1 MEVATNHM
9 SSEYR
14 TGREGE
20 FTYRGHT
27 LEQLK
32 EMSLEE
38 VAELLPARQR
48 RTIQRGLSTEQQKLR
63 QEAKDAG
70 VQETANDPIRT
81 HLRDMPIL
89 PSFVEKTFAVY
100 TGQSFERVRIEP
112 EMIGHYLG
120 EFQLTRT
127 SVEHGQAGIGA
138 TRSSKFVPLK

>member
-1 MEVATNHM
+1 M

-20 FTYRGHT
+20 FTYRGYT
-27 LEQLK
+27 LDELQ
-32 EMSLEE
+32 EMSLDE

-48 RTIQRGLSTEQQKLR
+48 RTIERGLSVQEEKLR
-63 QEAKDAG
+63 ERAAEAG
-70 VQETANDPIRT
+70 EQETANDPIRT
-81 HLRDMPIL
+81 HLRDMPVL
-89 PSFVEKTFAVY
+89 PEFVDLTFEVY
-100 TGQSFERVRIEP
+100 TGQSFERVRVEP

>member
-1 MEVATNHM
+1 M
-9 SSEYR
+9 SSEYQI
-14 TGREGE
+14 GRDKDEE

-27 LEQLK
+27 LDEL
-32 EMSLEE
+32 LELELDE

-48 RTIQRGLSTEQQKLR
+48 RTITRGLTVEHEKLLETARAKTE
-63 QEAKDAG
+63 E
-70 VQETANDPIRT
+70 ETANDPIRT
-81 HLRDMPIL
+81 HLRNMIVL
-89 PSFVEKTFAVY
+89 PEFVGLTFAVY
-100 TGQSFERVRIEP
+100 NGQSFERVKVEP

>member
-1 MEVATNHM
+1 M
-9 SSEYR
+9 STEYR

-27 LEQLK
+27 LDELQ
-32 EMSLEE
+32 EMELDA

-48 RTIQRGLSTEQQKLR
+48 RTITRGLSEEHQKLLTKANDST
-63 QEAKDAG
+63 EE
-70 VQETANDPIRT
+70 ETADNPLRT
-81 HLRDMPIL
+81 HLRDMPVL
-89 PSFVEKTFAVY
+89 PAFVGLTFAVY
-100 TGQSFERVRIEP
+100 TGQSFERVEVKP

-120 EFQLTRT
+120 EFQLTRS

>member
-1 MEVATNHM
+1 M

-20 FTYRGHT
+20 FTYRGYT
-27 LEQLK
+27 LEELQDMELD
-32 EMSLEE
+32 E

-48 RTIQRGLSTEQQKLR
+48 RTITRGLSVQQEKLR
-63 QEAKDAG
+63 DRAAEAG
-70 VQETANDPIRT
+70 EQETANDPIRT
-81 HLRDMPIL
+81 HLRGMPVL
-89 PSFVEKTFAVY
+89 PEFVDLTFEVY

>member
-1 MEVATNHM
+1 M
-9 SSEYR
+9 SESEYR

-27 LEQLK
+27 LDELQ
-32 EMSLEE
+32 EMDIEE

-48 RTIQRGLSTEQQKLR
+48 RTIERGLGVEHEKLLDKAS
-63 QEAKDAG
+63 EKG
-70 VQETANDPIRT
+70 EEETANDPIRT
-81 HLRDMPIL
+81 HLRDMPVL
-89 PSFVEKTFAVY
+89 PEFVGLTFAVY
-100 TGQSFERVRIEP
+100 TGQSFERVQVEP

>member
-1 MEVATNHM
+1 M

-20 FTYRGHT
+20 FTYRGYT
-27 LEQLK
+27 LEELQDMELD
-32 EMSLEE
+32 E

-48 RTIQRGLSTEQQKLR
+48 RTITRGLSVQQEKLR
-63 QEAKDAG
+63 DRASEAG
-70 VQETANDPIRT
+70 EQETANDPIRT
-81 HLRDMPIL
+81 HLRGMPIL
-89 PSFVEKTFAVY
+89 PEFVDLTFEVY
-100 TGQSFERVRIEP
+100 TGQSFERVRVEP

>member
-1 MEVATNHM
+1 M
-9 SSEYR
+9 SSEYQI
-14 TGREGE
+14 GHEGE

-27 LEQLK
+27 LDELQ
-32 EMSLEE
+32 EMALDE

-48 RTIQRGLSTEQQKLR
+48 RTIERGLSVEKEKLLE
-63 QEAKDAG
+63 EARDAG
-70 VQETANDPIRT
+70 EEETANDPIRT
-81 HLRDMPIL
+81 HLRDMPIV
-89 PSFVEKTFAVY
+89 PEFVGLTFAVHN
-100 TGQSFERVRIEP
+100 GQAFERVEVEP

>member
-1 MEVATNHM
+1 M
-9 SSEYR
+9 SSDYQI
-14 TGREGE
+14 GHEGE

-27 LEQLK
+27 RDELQ
-32 EMSLEE
+32 EMTVEE

-48 RTIQRGLSTEQQKLR
+48 RTIERGLSVEHQKLLE
-63 QEAKDAG
+63 EARDAG
-70 VQETANDPIRT
+70 EEETANDPLRT

-89 PSFVEKTFAVY
+89 PAMIGITFAVY
-100 TGQSFERVRIEP
+100 TGQSFERVNVEP
-112 EMIGHYLG
+112 EMLGHYLG

>member
-1 MEVATNHM
+1 M

-20 FTYRGHT
+20 FTYRGYT
-27 LEQLK
+27 LDELQ
-32 EMSLEE
+32 EMALDE

-48 RTIQRGLSTEQQKLR
+48 RTIERGLSVQQEKLR
-63 QEAKDAG
+63 ERAREAG
-70 VQETANDPIRT
+70 EQETANDPIRT
-81 HLRDMPIL
+81 HLRDMPVL
-89 PSFVEKTFAVY
+89 PEFVDLTFEVY
-100 TGQSFERVRIEP
+100 TGQSFERVRVEP

>member
-1 MEVATNHM
+1 M
-9 SSEYR
+9 SSDYR

-27 LEQLK
+27 LDELQ
-32 EMSLEE
+32 EMDVEE

-48 RTIQRGLSTEQQKLR
+48 RSIRRGLSPEHQKLKEKA
-63 QEAKDAG
+63 EARDADA
-70 VQETANDPIRT
+70 TADNPIRT

-89 PSFVEKTFAVY
+89 PSFVGKTFALH
-100 TGQSFERVRIEP
+100 TGNSFERVEVKP

-120 EFQLTRT
+120 EFQLTRS

>member
-1 MEVATNHM
+1 M
-9 SSEYR
+9 SSDYQI
-14 TGREGE
+14 GHEGE

-27 LEQLK
+27 LDELQ

-48 RTIQRGLSTEQQKLR
+48 RTIKRGLSVEHEKLLEKAR
-63 QEAKDAG
+63 GAG
-70 VQETANDPIRT
+70 EEETANDPIRT
-81 HLRDMPIL
+81 HLRDMPIV
-89 PSFVEKTFAVY
+89 PEMVGITFAVY
-100 TGQSFERVRIEP
+100 TGQSFERVKVEP
-112 EMIGHYLG
+112 EMLGHYLG

>member
-1 MEVATNHM
+1 M

-27 LEQLK
+27 LDELQS
-32 EMSLEE
+32 MSLDE

-48 RTIQRGLSTEQQKLR
+48 RTITRGLSVEHEKLLESAR
-63 QEAKDAG
+63 EAG
-70 VQETANDPIRT
+70 EEETANDPIRT

-89 PSFVEKTFAVY
+89 PEFVGLTFSVY
-100 TGQSFERVRIEP
+100 NGQEFQRVEVEP

>member
-1 MEVATNHM
+1 M
-9 SSEYR
+9 SSEYQI
-14 TGREGE
+14 GHEGE

-27 LEQLK
+27 LDELQDMELD
-32 EMSLEE
+32 E

-48 RTIQRGLSTEQQKLR
+48 RTIKRGLSVEKEKLLE
-63 QEAKDAG
+63 EAREAG
-70 VQETANDPIRT
+70 DEETANNPIRT

-89 PSFVEKTFAVY
+89 PEFVGLTFAVHN
-100 TGQSFERVRIEP
+100 GQEFERVEIEP
-112 EMIGHYLG
+112 EMLGHYLG

>member
-1 MEVATNHM
+1 M
-9 SSEYR
+9 SSEFR

-27 LEQLK
+27 LDELQ
-32 EMSLEE
+32 EMDAEK

-48 RTIQRGLSTEQQKLR
+48 RSIERGLSVEKQKLLEKA
-63 QEAKDAG
+63 EARTEE
-70 VQETANDPIRT
+70 ETANSPIRT
-81 HLRDMPIL
+81 HLRDMPVL
-89 PSFVEKTFAVY
+89 PAFVGKTFAVY
-100 TGQSFERVRIEP
+100 TGQEFERVEVQP

-120 EFQLTRT
+120 EFQLTRS

>member
-1 MEVATNHM
+1 M
-9 SSEYR
+9 SSEYQI
-14 TGREGE
+14 GHEGE

-27 LEQLK
+27 LDELQ
-32 EMSLEE
+32 EMELDA

-48 RTIQRGLSTEQQKLR
+48 RTIERGLSVEQEKLLEKAR
-63 QEAKDAG
+63 EAG
-70 VQETANDPIRT
+70 EEETANDPIRT

-89 PSFVEKTFAVY
+89 PEFVGLTFAVHN
-100 TGQSFERVRIEP
+100 GQAFERVEVEP

-120 EFQLTRT
+120 EFQLTRH

>member
-1 MEVATNHM
+1 M
-9 SSEYR
+9 STDYR

-27 LEQLK
+27 LDELQ
-32 EMSLEE
+32 ELELDE

-48 RTIQRGLSTEQQKLR
+48 RTILRGLSEEHQKLL
-63 QEAKDAG
+63 AKAAG
-70 VQETANDPIRT
+70 KDDEETANNPIRT
-81 HLRDMPIL
+81 HLRDMPIV
-89 PSFVEKTFAVY
+89 PAFVGLTFAVY
-100 TGQSFERVRIEP
+100 TGQSFERVKIQP

-120 EFQLTRT
+120 EFQLTRN

>member
-1 MEVATNHM
+1 M
-9 SSEYR
+9 STQYR

-27 LEQLK
+27 LEELQDMELD
-32 EMSLEE
+32 E

-48 RTIQRGLSTEQQKLR
+48 RTITRGLSAEHEKLLAKVEEKTE
-63 QEAKDAG
+63 E
-70 VQETANDPIRT
+70 ETANSPVRT

-89 PSFVEKTFAVY
+89 PEFVGLTFAVY
-100 TGQSFERVRIEP
+100 NGQEFERVKVQP

-120 EFQLTRT
+120 EFQLTRS
-127 SVEHGQAGIGA
+127 SVTHGQAGIGA

>member
-1 MEVATNHM
+1 M
-9 SSEYR
+9 STDHR
-14 TGREGE
+14 TGQEGE

-27 LEQLK
+27 LEELQALDD
-32 EMSLEE
+32 EE
-38 VAELLPARQR
+38 LAELLPARMR
-48 RTIQRGLSTEQQKLR
+48 RTMRRGLSAEHEKLR
-63 QEAKDAG
+63 EEAAEAAPE
-70 VQETANDPIRT
+70 ETANDPIRT

-89 PSFVEKTFAVY
+89 PEFVGLTFAVHA
-100 TGQSFERVRIEP
+100 GQSFERVRIEE

>member
-1 MEVATNHM
+1 M
-9 SSEYR
+9 SDSEYR

-27 LEQLK
+27 LDELQD
-32 EMSLEE
+32 MSLEE

-48 RTIQRGLSTEQQKLR
+48 RTIKRGLTVQEEKLR
-63 QEAKDAG
+63 EEARSKG
-70 VQETANDPIRT
+70 EEESANDPIRT
-81 HLRDMPIL
+81 HLRDMPVL
-89 PSFVEKTFAVY
+89 PEFVGKTFAVHN
-100 TGQSFERVRIEP
+100 GQGFERVQVEP
-112 EMIGHYLG
+112 EMVGHYLG

>member
-1 MEVATNHM
+1 M
-9 SSEYR
+9 SSSDYQI
-14 TGREGE
+14 GHEGE

-27 LEQLK
+27 LEELQ
-32 EMSLEE
+32 EMSIEE

-48 RTIQRGLSTEQQKLR
+48 RSIKRGLSYEKEQLLEMAR
-63 QEAKDAG
+63 EADAE
-70 VQETANDPIRT
+70 ETANDPIRT

-89 PSFVEKTFAVY
+89 PEFVGITFAVHN
-100 TGQSFERVRIEP
+100 GQSFERVRVQP
-112 EMIGHYLG
+112 EMLGHYLG